1 MGTTPSQIFREQL
14 NSLPRGAPISL
25 QRLTD
30 AGLGA
35 KTVARLSTDGWL
47 NRLGRGVYL
56 LPGDTLDRDA
66 TLSWLAA
73 HVPGLHVGGKT
84 ALAWRGVRH
93 NISMKEVLSLW
104 GPGHT
109 PIPPWFK
116 SAFPCHYQATNLF
129 DEALPNDAGIAPL
142 PATTVRAS
150 APTSVPV
157 PVPVPVSVPERALLE
172 LLSDAGKRQSLEET
186 THLVESLRSLRSEV
200 LEQLMAHLTRIK
212 VARLAEA
219 LATSLELPW
228 RDIAARHSKRL
239 GGGARWVARA
249 KTGER
254 IDLKGPA

>member
-1 MGTTPSQIFREQL
+1 MGTTPSQIFRKQL
-14 NSLPRGAPISL
+14 NSLPRGTPISL
-25 QRLTD
+25 ERLTD
-30 AGLGA
+30 AGLAA
-35 KTVARLSTDGWL
+35 KAVARLSTDGWL
-47 NRLGRGVYL
+47 KRLGRGVYL

-66 TLSWLAA
+66 TLSWLAG

-93 NISMKEVLSLW
+93 NISMTEVLSLW
-104 GPGHT
+104 GTGHT

-116 SAFPCHYQATNLF
+116 NAFPCHYQATNLF
-129 DEALPNDAGIAPL
+129 DEALPADAGIAPL
-142 PATTVRAS
+142 PASTA
-150 APTSVPV
+150 
-157 PVPVPVSVPERALLE
+157 PVPVSVPERALLE

-186 THLVESLRSLRSEV
+186 THLVESLRSLRPEL

-212 VARLAEA
+212 VARLAQA
-219 LATSLELPW
+219 LATSLDLPW
-228 RDIAARHSKRL
+228 RDIAARHSRRL